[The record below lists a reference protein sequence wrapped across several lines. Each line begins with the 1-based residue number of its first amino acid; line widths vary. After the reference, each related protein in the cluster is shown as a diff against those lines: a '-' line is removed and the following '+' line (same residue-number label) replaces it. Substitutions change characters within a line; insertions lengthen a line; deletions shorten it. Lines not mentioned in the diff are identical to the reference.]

1 MPNTHPI
8 SQVEQAVAA
17 LQPLPRHEQCRIIA
31 HMVFDGALTRAQ
43 GKDVLYE
50 LCAGE
55 LGDPIESEPSMWRLQ
70 SASGRNAHG

>member
-1 MPNTHPI
+1 
-8 SQVEQAVAA
+8 
-17 LQPLPRHEQCRIIA
+17 
-31 HMVFDGALTRAQ
+31 MVFDGALTRAQ